1 MQGNPLLIRHLYG
14 AVRRNRLF
22 LLLTLYLIAVSAA
35 ILLFMAAAAA
45 SSLSG
50 LGSESRF
57 SLRDLFVQGRALFW
71 DSSLLLLVTAWLLTP
86 ISALGAI
93 AGEYEQRTLD
103 LLRTTTLSS
112 LNIVLGK
119 LGSALI
125 HGALYLL
132 APFPLLMLGYW
143 LGGIHFTELG
153 VTILFLLVTMLA
165 NTALALW
172 FSSLTRKTLTAVFLF
187 YGLALGTLLGVGVC
201 MIILSTLTSA
211 LPYNTLPLQPF
222 WVEVLLQHGWILVS
236 TLHPLSAALLS
247 ESLALEHGSWFLV
260 TLPVVRSNYNLGS
273 TIPLGNVTL
282 PLPWIFYV
290 ILALLLTF
298 GLVWR
303 TARRLSRPARR

>member
-22 LLLTLYLIAVSAA
+22 LLLTLYLITVSAVT
-35 ILLFMAAAAA
+35 LLFMAAATA

-50 LGSESRF
+50 PGSESRF
-57 SLRDLFVQGRALFW
+57 SLRDLFVQGQTLFW

-119 LGSALI
+119 LGGALI

-143 LGGIHFTELG
+143 LGGVHFAELG
-153 VTILFLLVTMLA
+153 MTILFLLVTMLVNIA
-165 NTALALW
+165 EALW
-172 FSSLTRKTLTAVFLF
+172 LSSLTRKTLTAVFLF
-187 YGLALGTLLGVGVC
+187 YGLALGTLLGVGFC
-201 MIILSTLTSA
+201 EIILSAIPSA
-211 LPYNTLPLQPF
+211 LSYNTLPLQPF

-236 TLHPLSAALLS
+236 ALHPLTAALLS
-247 ESLALEHGSWFLV
+247 QSLALQHGSWLLV
-260 TLPVVRSNYNLGS
+260 TLPVERSNYNLGS

-282 PLPWIFYV
+282 PLPWISYIF
-290 ILALLLTF
+290 LALLLTSV
-298 GLVWR
+298 LIWR
-303 TARRLSRPARR
+303 TARRLSRPARH